1 VVTGECS
8 TPFPEEEIVRNSM
21 KAAVL
26 GVFAIGAALIPNV
39 AATAAPAATAGNP
52 SVQMICGF
60 AENAE
65 AAWYGHCGNSY
76 IEVKVDRKAAYGGPY
91 YFCAGPWTETYLGT
105 DEAIDNAY
113 YTGKGC

>member
-1 VVTGECS
+1 M
-8 TPFPEEEIVRNSM
+8 RNSM

-26 GVFAIGAALIPNV
+26 GVFAVGAALIPNSG
-39 AATAAPAATAGNP
+39 ATAAPATTAGNP

-65 AAWYGHCGNSY
+65 SAWYGHCGNSY
-76 IEVKVDRKAAYGGPY
+76 IQIKVDVHPGYGTPY
-91 YFCAGPWTETYLGT
+91 TTCVGPWTETYLGT

-113 YTGKGC
+113 YTGRLC